1 MAVGMT
7 LQLQVRPF
15 SFSLLQPLRTAT
27 GVLLER
33 RGWLLRLCDS
43 DTGAVGW
50 GEVAPLRSEQWF
62 HCQLLV
68 GELTHEV
75 SRDQLEALITSGAR
89 EPLDLAWVQR
99 WPSSMVLLA
108 FESLLSRGKQRLPRP
123 SCCRRGSRCSRYWIK
138 FSTTQCYPNRS
149 R

>member
-1 MAVGMT
+1 MLGLAISGLEWARSCRWLSSGAVMAVGMT

-33 RGWLLRLCDS
+33 RGWLLRLSDG

-50 GEVAPLRSEQWF
+50 GEVAPLGSEQWF

-75 SRDQLEALITSGAR
+75 SRRRRHHRMPPVAR
-89 EPLDLAWVQR
+89 TER
-99 WPSSMVLLA
+99 
-108 FESLLSRGKQRLPRP
+108 KPR
-123 SCCRRGSRCSRYWIK
+123 RNEEGRK
-138 FSTTQCYPNRS
+138 E
-149 R
+149 